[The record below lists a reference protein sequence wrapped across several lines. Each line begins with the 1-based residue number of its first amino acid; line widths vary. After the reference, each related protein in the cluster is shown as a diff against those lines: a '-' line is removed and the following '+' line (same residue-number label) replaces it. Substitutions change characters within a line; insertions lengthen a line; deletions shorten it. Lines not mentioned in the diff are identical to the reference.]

1 MLCKAAQKFG
11 GISRNYA
18 NSSSL
23 TLVSKK
29 INKFKE
35 LLSNKKKK
43 AIEATTGKF
52 VSNGSLLSQNGL
64 RNSEAEL
71 QNKIGGGECII
82 YLHT

>member
-1 MLCKAAQKFG
+1 M
-11 GISRNYA
+11 
-18 NSSSL
+18 
-23 TLVSKK
+23 SKK

-35 LLSNKKKK
+35 IMSSKKKK

-71 QNKIGGGECII
+71 QNKIGGGEYWSVHPWPGHDGNITKSSSPVHLNSHPSGK
-82 YLHT
+82 Y